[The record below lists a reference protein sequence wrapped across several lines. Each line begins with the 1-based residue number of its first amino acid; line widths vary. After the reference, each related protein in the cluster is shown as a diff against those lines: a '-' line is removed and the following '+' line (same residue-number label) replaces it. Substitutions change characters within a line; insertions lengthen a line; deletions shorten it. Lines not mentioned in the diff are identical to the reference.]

1 MFILPQIKKDMEFNK
16 SLHSL
21 VEVLKSIAVTHY
33 HILERKIKNEEKF
46 FSILRDFFA
55 FPYLKQ
61 ARHPFLSKSDM
72 PLGVIAITSDMGL
85 LGGLNMKVMT
95 MAFEEAQTVH
105 RSKLIVIGEKGH
117 ALARDKKF
125 SFVAF
130 PGVEDESRFSQA
142 MSLRDFVTEEVLAGK
157 IGPLEVIY
165 PEPVS
170 FLIQKVKKVVLL
182 PFAIPETSVASE
194 ANETNEENAA
204 NAANVII
211 ESNLSDIIEYL
222 VILYLGQMFY
232 EILGF
237 SRLSE
242 LSARFIHLESS
253 SQKLKDIEKQLRL
266 SYFRVRHEIIDKGM
280 REIFAARAVYAN
292 ERK

>member
-1 MFILPQIKKDMEFNK
+1 MFVLAQFIKDMEFNK

-21 VEVLKSIAVTHY
+21 VEVLKSIAVSHY

-46 FSILRDFFA
+46 FSTLRDFFA

-61 ARHPFLSKSDM
+61 ARHPFLLKSDR
-72 PLGVIAITSDMGL
+72 PLGVIAVTSDMGL

-95 MAFEEAQTVH
+95 MAFEEARMY

-117 ALARDKKF
+117 ALARDKKL

-130 PGVEDESRFSQA
+130 PGVKDESRFSQA

-157 IGPLEVIY
+157 IGSLEVIY

-170 FLIQKVKKVVLL
+170 FLIQKVKKVLLL
-182 PFAIPETSVASE
+182 PFAIPEASE
-194 ANETNEENAA
+194 ANAA
-204 NAANVII
+204 NEAKVII

-222 VILYLGQMFY
+222 VTLYLGQMFY

-237 SRLSE
+237 SRLAE

-266 SYFRVRHEIIDKGM
+266 SYFRVRHETIDKGM

-292 ERK
+292 EGK

>member
-1 MFILPQIKKDMEFNK
+1 MFVLPQLRKDMEFNK
-16 SLHSL
+16 SLNSL
-21 VEVLKSIAVTHY
+21 VEVLKSIAVSHY

-46 FSILRDFFA
+46 FAILRDFFA

-61 ARHPFLSKSDM
+61 ARHPFLSKSDS
-72 PLGVIAITSDMGL
+72 PLGIIAITSDMGL

-95 MAFEEAQTVH
+95 MAFEEASTH
-105 RSKLIVIGEKGH
+105 RSKLIIIGEKGH
-117 ALARDKKF
+117 AMARDKKL

-130 PGVEDESRFSQA
+130 PGVKDEDRFSQA
-142 MSLRDFVTEEVLAGK
+142 MSLRDFVTEQALTGK
-157 IGPLEVIY
+157 IGALEVIY
-165 PEPVS
+165 PEPIS
-170 FLIQKVKKVVLL
+170 FLVQKVKNVLLL
-182 PFAIPETSVASE
+182 PFVIPEVSE
-194 ANETNEENAA
+194 ASAGREASAA
-204 NAANVII
+204 SVII

-222 VILYLGQMFY
+222 VTLYLGQMFY

-237 SRLSE
+237 SRLAE

-280 REIFAARAVYAN
+280 REIFAARSVYAS
-292 ERK
+292 EGK